1 MKTQTL
7 FPTVPAAICSAAILL
22 ICGCSKTDDS
32 VTTVQATRPDG
43 SNVTVAVTDSNVAVG
58 VTGAWDSIKDF
69 AYERRADFSAGID
82 RMSRDMDDRTSAFRT
97 RAAGVS
103 DAVASD
109 RDGAMKDYDRARADL
124 KSKRTDLDNA
134 TADTWSDAKA
144 KAGES
149 WRSTKA
155 AYDRVTKANAP
166 S

>member
-1 MKTQTL
+1 MKTKYL
-7 FPTVPAAICSAAILL
+7 FPITAAAIGAALFL
-22 ICGCSKTDDS
+22 ACGCSKSDDS

-43 SNVTVAVTDSNVAVG
+43 SIVNVAVSDTS
-58 VTGAWDSIKDF
+58 VTVGTTDAWDRIKDF
-69 AYERRADFSAGID
+69 AYERRADFSDGMD
-82 RMSRDMDDRTSAFRT
+82 RMSKDMDDRTAAFRT

-109 RDGAMKDYDRARADL
+109 RDSAMRDFDSARADL

-134 TADTWSDAKA
+134 TAATWSDAKA

-149 WRSTKA
+149 WKSTKA

>member
-1 MKTQTL
+1 MKTQGSL
-7 FPTVPAAICSAAILL
+7 PVFAAAICSAALL
-22 ICGCSKTDDS
+22 LVCGCSKSDDR
-32 VTTVQATRPDG
+32 VTTIQTTKPDG

-82 RMSRDMDDRTSAFRT
+82 RMSRDMDDKAAAFRT

-109 RDGAMKDYDRARADL
+109 RDSAMKDYDSARADL

-149 WRSTKA
+149 WKSTKA
-155 AYDRVTKANAP
+155 AYDRVTKANA
-166 S
+166 SS